1 MNKREMIE
9 ALSAKGL
16 KKKDA
21 NKFIDGFISCITD
34 ALVAG
39 EKVIIQ
45 DFGTF
50 FVKEHAAHLGRNP
63 HTGEAVNVPAFN
75 APTFKAGKGL
85 RDKVNEER

>member
-9 ALSAKGL
+9 ALSAKGI

-39 EKVIIQ
+39 EKVMIQ

-63 HTGEAVNVPAFN
+63 RTGEVVKVPAFN
-75 APTFKAGKGL
+75 APTFRAGKGL
-85 RDKVNEER
+85 KNRVNRER